1 LGHEKVEIMGK
12 TLVLAEKPSVGKDIA
27 RVLGCG
33 SGGKGYLESGAYV
46 VTWAMGHLVS
56 LAEPEKYDKRYEK
69 WDLAD
74 LPIIPESMKLEVIGQ
89 TAGQYGV
96 VKGLLS
102 RGDITKVVI
111 ATDAGREG
119 ELVAR
124 WILEKAHIKKP
135 LERLWISSVTD
146 KAIKEGFAK
155 LKSGKDYENLY
166 KSAEARAHADWIVG
180 INATRALTAK
190 HNAQL
195 SCGRVQTPTLAM
207 VAKREDDIRSFKPQ
221 TYFFLKAKAKGVSF
235 SWDMGASSYPGLP
248 REGRLFDEALAD
260 AVLKSVEGQSARVID
275 VQKSDKK
282 TCAPLLYDL
291 TRLQA
296 DANKMYGYPV
306 KETLSIMQSLYETHK
321 VLTYPR
327 TDSQYLSADIVPT
340 LAERVKACAIP
351 SLRKACGK
359 LHGAKFS
366 PAAFFVDDK
375 KVTDHHAIIPTEVF
389 PALEKMSDKER
400 KIYELV
406 CRRFLAALFPPF
418 EYEQVEVT
426 IAAEARPVPGRGA
439 GREIFKAK
447 GKRVKSLGFKEV
459 YENAL
464 SIEKPQEEDSNS
476 LPDFSKGEALTG
488 TVFTKG
494 TDKTSPPPYFTE
506 ATLLTAM
513 ENPAKFMETAS
524 KDLLKTIDETGGIGT
539 VATRADI
546 IEKLFN
552 SFVLEKRG
560 QEIFITKKGR
570 QLLKLA
576 PGELTSPILTAQ
588 WEKRL
593 AAISKGQEAMESFL
607 KEIKE
612 YTFTIISGIKSSSET
627 FVHDNMTRERCPSC
641 GKFLLDVNGK
651 KGKMLVCPD
660 RECGYRQNVSL
671 LTNARCPQCHKR
683 MELIGSGEKRFYLCS
698 CGYKEKNEDFQKRM
712 QEGSNKMN
720 KRDLEE
726 FMKKQEKE
734 APKNNAFAA
743 AFEKLNLDLGKKK

>member
-1 LGHEKVEIMGK
+1 MGK

-33 SGGKGYLESGAYV
+33 SGGKGYMESGAYV

-96 VKGLLS
+96 VKGLIS
-102 RGDITKVVI
+102 RGDITKIVI

-124 WILEKAHIKKP
+124 WILEKAHSKKP

-155 LKSGKDYENLY
+155 LKNGKEYENLY

-221 TYFFLKAKAKGVSF
+221 TYFFLKAKAKGTNF

-248 REGRLFDEALAD
+248 KEGRLFDEALAD
-260 AVLKSVEGQSARVID
+260 AVLKSVEGQSAKVID
-275 VQKSDKK
+275 ISKSDKK
-282 TCAPLLYDL
+282 TYAPLLYDL

-359 LHGAKFS
+359 LQGAKFS

-389 PALEKMSDKER
+389 PSMEKMSDKER

-406 CRRFLAALFPPF
+406 CRRFLAALYPPF

-426 IAAEARPVPGRGA
+426 ISAEARPVPGRGA

-447 GKRVKSLGFKEV
+447 GKRVKALGFKEV

-464 SIEKPQEEDSNS
+464 SIEKPQDDDSNS
-476 LPDFSKGEALTG
+476 LPEFKKGEALPG

-494 TDKTSPPPYFTE
+494 TDKTSPPPFFTE

-513 ENPAKFMETAS
+513 ENPVKFMETAS

-576 PGELTSPILTAQ
+576 PEELTSPILTAQ

-593 AAISKGQEAMESFL
+593 AAISKGSEAMDSFL
-607 KEIKE
+607 KEIKD
-612 YTFTIISGIKSSSET
+612 YTHTIISGIKSSAET

-641 GKFLLDVNGK
+641 GKFLLDVTGK

-683 MELIGSGEKRFYLCS
+683 MELIGSGDKRFYLCA
-698 CGYKEKNEDFQKRM
+698 CGYREKNEDFQKLM
-712 QEGSNKMN
+712 DEGSSKMN

-734 APKNNAFAA
+734 APKNNAFASA
-743 AFEKLNLDLGKKK
+743 